1 MGPGCLAMRTLTAM
15 AVEFRNSKGCMSQP
29 EGSIL
34 GLTLG
39 F

>member
-1 MGPGCLAMRTLTAM
+1 MRTLTAM
-15 AVEFRNSKGCMSQP
+15 AVDVRNSKGCMAQP
-29 EGSIL
+29 KGSIL